1 MQATLA
7 ANFSAMAHIYQ
18 NSCAEPTSCM
28 LQPSDLVDLD
38 LEDLF
43 QHCKARL
50 SVSQQSKA
58 RSNVGLQDS
67 ADFASNLL
75 ITAASKGH
83 KFSQYYVGR
92 CYDTGTDACVC
103 SA

>member
-1 MQATLA
+1 
-7 ANFSAMAHIYQ
+7 
-18 NSCAEPTSCM
+18 M

-43 QHCKARL
+43 QQCKARL
-50 SVSQQSKA
+50 SANQQSKA
-58 RSNVGLQDS
+58 RSSIGLQDS

-75 ITAASKGH
+75 VTAASKGH

-92 CYDTGTDACVC
+92 CHDTGRNA
-103 SA
+103 